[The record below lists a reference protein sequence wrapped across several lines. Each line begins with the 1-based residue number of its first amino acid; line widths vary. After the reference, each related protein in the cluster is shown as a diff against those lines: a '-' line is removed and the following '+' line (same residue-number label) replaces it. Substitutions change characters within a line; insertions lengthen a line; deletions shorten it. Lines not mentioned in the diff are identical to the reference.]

1 MMMRIPP
8 HTSSQTVWIG
18 KGHDQV
24 PIKTQIHSNTC
35 FGEIGSEGIAHPR
48 CRGWECVLRVD
59 SDVGQTHRVCRL
71 NGAELPALPP
81 RASRHRP
88 QPTRPLGLW
97 IFKPCRVSRAL
108 VVQSSNSA
116 VPPLARLS
124 PRTSPWA
131 GCLPVRRGSG
141 SRGDAGV
148 SRVGKRARLLL
159 LGHLDMTRVPDHST
173 VSLVG
178 SMVRL
183 DNAQAAPLVHRPRG
197 SAERLVRGPTVSTS
211 EAQGYCSPG
220 PSVFVGRVF

>member
-1 MMMRIPP
+1 MSIR
-8 HTSSQTVWIG
+8 TSVRR
-18 KGHDQV
+18 D
-24 PIKTQIHSNTC
+24 C
-35 FGEIGSEGIAHPR
+35 A
-48 CRGWECVLRVD
+48 
-59 SDVGQTHRVCRL
+59 CRL

-81 RASRHRP
+81 RALRHRP

-97 IFKPCRVSRAL
+97 IFKLCRVSRAL

-124 PRTSPWA
+124 PRTSLWA

-159 LGHLDMTRVPDHST
+159 LGHLNMTRVPDHST

-183 DNAQAAPLVHRPRG
+183 DNAQAAPLVAAGRSCAPEAGPWTVRLTTEGSGLLLPGALGVCGPRLAPLY
-197 SAERLVRGPTVSTS
+197 S
-211 EAQGYCSPG
+211 
-220 PSVFVGRVF
+220 